1 MGDASPGNPKLVR
14 DLMTVGVAT
23 CPPDTPVVDIARFLL
38 EKGLEGMVVLD
49 QDGQAVGVVSREE
62 LVKAYTRDNVHD
74 LVAEDV
80 MAEGMHEVPPDIPL
94 TAAAQLMQDMGTR
107 IVFLTHNANGIIYP
121 AAMLSYRH
129 FLRHLAAEDDTELRD
144 LGIKAERR
152 SPIEIF
158 IEKRDAARRQAG
170 LHKRNQE

>member
-1 MGDASPGNPKLVR
+1 MGDNPKLVR
-14 DLMTVGVAT
+14 DLMTVGVST
-23 CPPDTPVVDIARFLL
+23 CPPDTPVVDIARLLL
-38 EKGLEGMVVLD
+38 EKDLEGMVVLD
-49 QDGQAVGVVSREE
+49 QDGQAVGVVTQDE
-62 LVKAYTRDNVHD
+62 LVKAYTHDNVRD

-80 MAEGMHEVPPDIPL
+80 MTEGMHEVPPDIPL

-129 FLRHLAAEDDTELRD
+129 LLRHLTADNDTELRD
-144 LGIKAERR
+144 LGIEAERR

-158 IEKRDAARRQAG
+158 IEKRDAARRQAE